1 MTDFERLYQELLD
14 LPVSRSITLDLTEQL
29 VDRKAVLEIA
39 SKYRPLSLSDVNRA
53 LIYSAYDDGD
63 GSTVC
68 LRLGSHGYFVGEYDG
83 DTVYEGVEIEGVLY
97 SIVAQSCA
105 GRVTVLVGR
114 ELVENDV
121 HRPIFDTRDEARAYI
136 KGLVAK

>member
-14 LPVSRSITLDLTEQL
+14 LPTSSITLNQMQL
-29 VDRKAVLEIA
+29 VDRKAVLEIV
-39 SKYRPLSLSDVNRA
+39 SKYRPLSLSDDNRA

-63 GSTVC
+63 GSTVR
-68 LRLGSHGYFVGEYDG
+68 LRPAPHGYFVGEYDG
-83 DTVYEGVEIEGVLY
+83 DAVYEGVEIEGVLY
-97 SIVAQSCA
+97 SIVFQSYA

-114 ELVENDV
+114 ELIEHDV
-121 HRPIFDTRDEARAYI
+121 NRPVFDTRDEARAYI